1 MGNVA
6 KRSIGVAKRSFKI
19 AEQTE
24 RTIKTSTIEWIDV
37 GVLAGLYLVVI
48 AALPAKVAVL
58 TVKQNVNRMRS
69 SHLAKFIG
77 LDTPVE
83 PGSQPVDIKTE
94 RALRDGDVVS
104 GWRVTSPRGIRTHPV
119 TGEQKMHEGV
129 DLGTPTG
136 TALFAPAATVVL
148 CGDYGGGGTGA
159 SFDLDGYIH
168 TFMHLS
174 QCTPGSYQPGDK
186 FAESGNSGSSSTGEH
201 LHYQMQSLIGRK
213 MYKEPNRSLLASVLS
228 GKALGATSGEFTEKY
243 KAAIAKQESGNSY
256 SSVNSGSGAMGKF
269 QFMPETAKAMAGK
282 CGLPNVSSNEFIG
295 NPDLQEQTMDC
306 YVEASGIDDANEN
319 TRCRKLASY
328 HYSGDPDLYDDGK
341 QQSYAG
347 KNYPSISNYTSTV
360 CKEFQ

>member
-1 MGNVA
+1 
-6 KRSIGVAKRSFKI
+6 
-19 AEQTE
+19 
-24 RTIKTSTIEWIDV
+24 
-37 GVLAGLYLVVI
+37 
-48 AALPAKVAVL
+48 
-58 TVKQNVNRMRS
+58 
-69 SHLAKFIG
+69 
-77 LDTPVE
+77 
-83 PGSQPVDIKTE
+83 
-94 RALRDGDVVS
+94 
-104 GWRVTSPRGIRTHPV
+104 
-119 TGEQKMHEGV
+119 
-129 DLGTPTG
+129 
-136 TALFAPAATVVL
+136 VVL